1 MNLILLATLLL
12 QAGSGSIQGTVVRGM
27 EVPESPLESA
37 RVELDGGSNGILVIR
52 TNAAGEFSFK
62 GLPAGS
68 YRLTVKK
75 EGYIRQEYEA
85 STQTQGIVFRLN
97 PAPTI
102 SGRVRNDY
110 GFPVANILV
119 EAMRRTYD
127 VLGNRRVSVFS
138 SALTDDRGEY
148 RLYWLDPG
156 LYYVNASYL
165 PKLPTPVNANEDAPR
180 AVYAPTYYPGTNDP
194 ANASP
199 IELNTNEVG
208 NIDFKLDRAPSVTV
222 RGTTRSL
229 LTRGP
234 VPARVTLTNRD
245 DSGSSSRYI
254 VDSDAAGAFEMKNI
268 VAGTYILS
276 ATTPSG
282 DQSGFSMIAVADNDY
297 TKADVLLS
305 TGVPINGR
313 FFAETPTPIDLRST
327 TVGLVPRESVFP
339 SPEPAMVQPDGS
351 FALAQIQSGNYM
363 LRVAGLPEGFYV
375 KSTRYLDRDVLE
387 SDVQVESEAAGTVSV
402 LLGSDGAQLTGT
414 VVDDGSRPLAR
425 STIVLVP
432 DKTRRHRVDQYRVAV
447 SGPNGAFTLR
457 GIPPGEYKLLA
468 WQSVEQNAYFNS
480 DFIGS
485 FEELGSP
492 VQAGP
497 SAKLDATIRAIS
509 K

>member
-1 MNLILLATLLL
+1 
-12 QAGSGSIQGTVVRGM
+12 
-27 EVPESPLESA
+27 
-37 RVELDGGSNGILVIR
+37 
-52 TNAAGEFSFK
+52 
-62 GLPAGS
+62 
-68 YRLTVKK
+68 
-75 EGYIRQEYEA
+75 
-85 STQTQGIVFRLN
+85 
-97 PAPTI
+97 
-102 SGRVRNDY
+102 
-110 GFPVANILV
+110 
-119 EAMRRTYD
+119 
-127 VLGNRRVSVFS
+127 
-138 SALTDDRGEY
+138 
-148 RLYWLDPG
+148 
-156 LYYVNASYL
+156 
-165 PKLPTPVNANEDAPR
+165 
-180 AVYAPTYYPGTNDP
+180 
-194 ANASP
+194 
-199 IELNTNEVG
+199 
-208 NIDFKLDRAPSVTV
+208 
-222 RGTTRSL
+222 
-229 LTRGP
+229 
-234 VPARVTLTNRD
+234 
-245 DSGSSSRYI
+245 

-509 K
+509 R